1 VIPISS
7 VSIGTEEEE
16 LVLRVLRSG
25 RLAQGPMV
33 ERLEQEFRAWAGAEH
48 VVAVSNGTVSLVA
61 ALEALQLPRGSEVVT
76 SPFTFVATVNAILEA
91 GLVVRFGD
99 IDPSDFALTPES
111 AEAVIGERTSAIM
124 PVHLYG
130 QAADMGR
137 LMPLAESRGLAV
149 VEDAAQAHGAGI
161 DGRKVGSFGV
171 GSFSLYATKNL
182 MSGEGG
188 LVTTNDDAV
197 ADRLRLI
204 RNQGMRARY
213 QYELAGH
220 NFRMTELQAA
230 VALPQLSR
238 LEAGTKRR
246 VENARRLTEGL
257 AGIPGL
263 VTPQVA
269 EGRSHVWHQ
278 YTVRITAESGRTR
291 EEVADAL
298 TERGVGSGFYYP
310 RPVYDYDCYREHPGV
325 IVGEHP
331 VTEQV
336 SREVLSLPVHPAVTD
351 EDVDTI
357 VAAVKEAL
365 GAA

>member
-1 VIPISS
+1 MIPISS
-7 VSIGTEEEE
+7 VSIGTEEED
-16 LVLRVLRSG
+16 LVLQVLRSG

-33 ERLEQEFRAWAGAEH
+33 ERLEQEFGSWSDAEH

-61 ALEALQLPRGSEVVT
+61 ALEALRLPRGSEVIT

-99 IDPSDFALTPES
+99 IDPADFALTAES
-111 AEAVIGERTSAIM
+111 VEAAGGERTAAIM

-130 QAADMGR
+130 QAADMDR
-137 LMPLAESRGLAV
+137 LVPLADSRGWGI
-149 VEDAAQAHGAGI
+149 VEDAAQAHGAQVG
-161 DGRKVGSFGV
+161 GRRVGSFGV

-182 MSGEGG
+182 MAGEGG

-213 QYELAGH
+213 QYEIAGH

-230 VALPQLSR
+230 VALPQLAR
-238 LEAGTKRR
+238 LEENTKRR
-246 VENARRLTEGL
+246 GDNAQRLTEGL

-263 VTPQVA
+263 VLPAVA
-269 EGRSHVWHQ
+269 EGRTHVWHQ
-278 YTVRITAESGRTR
+278 YTIRVTEESGRTR
-291 EEVADAL
+291 EQVADAL

-310 RPVYDYDCYREHPGV
+310 RPVYDYDCYRDHPGV
-325 IVGEHP
+325 VIGEHP

-336 SREVLSLPVHPAVTD
+336 SREVLSIPVHPQLSS
-351 EDVDTI
+351 EDLDTI
-357 VAAVKEAL
+357 VSAVREAFD
-365 GAA
+365 AD

>member
-1 VIPISS
+1 MIPISS

-16 LVLRVLRSG
+16 LVLQVLRSG

-33 ERLEQEFRAWAGAEH
+33 ERLEQEFRDWSGTEH

-61 ALEALQLPRGSEVVT
+61 ALEALQLPRGTEVIT

-111 AEAVIGERTSAIM
+111 VSEVIGERTSAVM

-130 QAADMGR
+130 QAADMTR

-149 VEDAAQAHGAGI
+149 VEDAAQAHGARI
-161 DGRKVGSFGV
+161 DGRRVGSFGV

-188 LVTTNDDAV
+188 LVTTNDAAV

-246 VENARRLTEGL
+246 GENALRLSEGL
-257 AGIPGL
+257 AGIPGFVL
-263 VTPQVA
+263 PAVA
-269 EGRSHVWHQ
+269 EGREHVWHQ
-278 YTVRITAESGRTR
+278 YTVRVTEESGTTR
-291 EEVADAL
+291 EEVADRL

-310 RPVYDYDCYREHPGV
+310 RPVYDYDCYRDHPGV
-325 IVGEHP
+325 VVDKHP

-336 SREVLSLPVHPAVTD
+336 SREVLSLPVHPALSDADLDAVV
-351 EDVDTI
+351 EAVRGALDV
-357 VAAVKEAL
+357 
-365 GAA
+365 

>member
-1 VIPISS
+1 MIPISS

-16 LVLRVLRSG
+16 LVLQVLRSG

-33 ERLEQEFRAWAGAEH
+33 ERLEDEFRTWADAEH

-61 ALEALQLPRGSEVVT
+61 ALEALQLPRGTEVIT

-91 GLVVRFGD
+91 GLVARFGD

-111 AEAVIGERTSAIM
+111 VEGAISDRTSAVM

-130 QAADMGR
+130 QAADMTR

-149 VEDAAQAHGAGI
+149 VEDAAQAHGARI
-161 DGRKVGSFGV
+161 EGRRVGSFGV

-188 LVTTNDDAV
+188 LITTNDAAV

-230 VALPQLSR
+230 VAIPQLSR

-246 VENARRLTEGL
+246 VENAQRLSEGL

-263 VTPQVA
+263 VLPAVA
-269 EGRSHVWHQ
+269 EGREHVWHQ
-278 YTVRITAESGRTR
+278 YTVRVTADTGKTR
-291 EEVADAL
+291 EQVADVL

-310 RPVYDYDCYREHPGV
+310 RPVYDYDCYRNHPGV
-325 IVGEHP
+325 VIGDHP
-331 VTEQV
+331 VAEQV
-336 SREVLSLPVHPAVTD
+336 SREVLSLPVHPALSTD
-351 EDVDTI
+351 DVDAVI
-357 VAAVKEAL
+357 AAVRGAL
-365 GAA
+365 DAD

>member
-16 LVLRVLRSG
+16 LVLQVLRSG

-33 ERLEQEFRAWAGAEH
+33 ERLEEEFRVWSGTEH

-61 ALEALQLPRGSEVVT
+61 AIEALQLPKGSEVVT
-76 SPFTFVATVNAILEA
+76 SPFTFVATLNAILEA
-91 GLVVRFGD
+91 GLTVRFGD
-99 IDPSDFALTPES
+99 IDATDFNLTPES
-111 AEAVIGERTSAIM
+111 VEAAAGERTSAIM

-130 QAADMGR
+130 QGADMTTFERLAAD
-137 LMPLAESRGLAV
+137 RGWAV
-149 VEDAAQAHGAGI
+149 VEDAAQAHGASV

-188 LVTTNDDAV
+188 LVTTNDAAV
-197 ADRLRLI
+197 ADRLRLL

-238 LEAGTKRR
+238 LEAATKRR
-246 VENARRLTEGL
+246 EVNAQRLSEGL

-263 VTPQVA
+263 ELPTVMP
-269 EGRSHVWHQ
+269 GRTHVWHQ
-278 YTVRITAESGRTR
+278 YTVRVTEESGRTR
-291 EEVADAL
+291 EEVADTL

-310 RPVYDYDCYREHPGV
+310 KPVYEYECYRGNPQVVVED
-325 IVGEHP
+325 HP
-331 VTEQV
+331 VAVRV
-336 SREVLSLPVHPAVTD
+336 SREVLSLPVHPQLSGA
-351 EDVDTI
+351 DVDTI
-357 VAAVKEAL
+357 IAAVR
-365 GAA
+365 GAFDAS

>member
-1 VIPISS
+1 MIPISS

-16 LVLRVLRSG
+16 LVLQVLRSG

-33 ERLEQEFRAWAGAEH
+33 ERLEADFREWADAEH

-61 ALEALQLPRGSEVVT
+61 ALEALQLPRGSEVIT

-111 AEAVIGERTSAIM
+111 VESAITEKTSAIM

-130 QAADMGR
+130 QAADMTR
-137 LMPLAESRGLAV
+137 LMPLAEGRGLAV
-149 VEDAAQAHGAGI
+149 VEDAAQAHGARI
-161 DGRKVGSFGV
+161 DGRRVGSFGV

-188 LVTTNDDAV
+188 LITTNDAAI
-197 ADRLRLI
+197 ADRLRLL

-246 VENARRLTEGL
+246 ADNASRLSEGL

-263 VTPQVA
+263 VLPAVA
-269 EGRSHVWHQ
+269 EGREHVWHQ
-278 YTVRITAESGRTR
+278 YTVRVTAESGKTR
-291 EEVADAL
+291 EQVADIL

-310 RPVYDYDCYREHPGV
+310 RPVYDYDCYRGHPGV
-325 IVGEHP
+325 IVDEHP

-336 SREVLSLPVHPAVTD
+336 SAEVLSLPVHPALSSA
-351 EDVDTI
+351 DVDAVI
-357 VAAVKEAL
+357 AAVRGAL
-365 GAA
+365 DAD